1 MWKRQAQ
8 TDRELSKPPE
18 GAGNQVCDGTRE
30 WLEGKNSKSTQ
41 MPSQQ
46 VVSVRSE
53 SQVQPG
59 ILPTKQVITVIS
71 GTGMELG

>member
-30 WLEGKNSKSTQ
+30 WLEGKNSGSTQ
-41 MPSQQ
+41 MPRVNRWSLSE
-46 VVSVRSE
+46 VSPKYSLE
-53 SQVQPG
+53 YY
-59 ILPTKQVITVIS
+59 LPNR
-71 GTGMELG
+71 